1 MPEDALY
8 VYGIVKAENKSEWK
22 EKGINGVA
30 VYTINEE
37 GFSAI
42 VHNCEE
48 KPYLSKEPEEIK
60 ELIISHNNILNKAM
74 EHFGGVIPFSF
85 NTIIKKGDVDS
96 KYNLKAWLN
105 NDNALLE
112 TVWDKVK
119 GKTEYGIRVYYEKEK
134 LIGDVSQQ
142 KEIKKTKKGAGL
154 SYLLAGK
161 AKAKSNEL
169 AQNKIHEF
177 KQMFFDEIKK
187 LADDIKINV
196 SKISIKEDKDLLLN
210 LSVLIE
216 PARIGGINEFLE
228 GKKNDSFSFQLAG
241 PFPPY
246 SFAENDA

>member
-42 VHNCEE
+42 GHNCEE

-134 LIGDVSQQ
+134 LIGDVPQQ
-142 KEIKKTKKGAGL
+142 KEVKKIKKGAGL
-154 SYLLAGK
+154 SYLLASK

-177 KQMFFDEIKK
+177 KQIFFDEIKK

-196 SKISIKEDKDLLLN
+196 SKISIKKDKDLLLN

-228 GKKNDSFSFQLAG
+228 GKKNDGFSFQLAG